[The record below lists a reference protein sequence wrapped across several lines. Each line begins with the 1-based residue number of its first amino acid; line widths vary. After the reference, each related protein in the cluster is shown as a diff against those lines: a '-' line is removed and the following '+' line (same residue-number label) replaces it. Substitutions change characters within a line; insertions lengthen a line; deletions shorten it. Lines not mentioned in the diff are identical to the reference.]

1 MKIVENLTFDDVMT
15 FCKPNNA
22 SIFAEL
28 KTAHQRQQLTPFVG
42 AGLSV
47 FCGYKLWPQILN
59 ELASYLTRTEQQEE
73 ALQMIQNNQY
83 LEAAQ
88 YIQDRYR
95 RILHRLPSIIDYEKI
110 KTCAPR
116 DKKQS
121 AAWVLPWLFDNRPV
135 MTTNFDSVLETLFWE
150 QSCPFQQVVQ
160 PHDPSLLTQTR
171 QGNLHNLF
179 KLHGEIGQ
187 DAAALDRLVFTK
199 NKYDDIYAE
208 KGELCTELNQWYE
221 NQKLL
226 FLGCS
231 LAMDKTMEV
240 LKAAVDRNPGITHYA
255 IVGCKKEQID
265 TQRERLGELGID
277 AIFYD
282 DSNHNA
288 VRVVLER
295 LLEENDPVAYQEF
308 KKKSWIPPERSREET
323 RLMFNADYFAFTGR
337 QEEMQ
342 ALEEFCNAE
351 ENTLWWAVTGPGG
364 MGKSRLVYE
373 CCKKMEAQGWNTVW
387 FEASPSNGRSI
398 RELQSWTPDVCQTL
412 VVLDDVQAH
421 MDIVSA
427 WMEQVAHNHRSNP
440 LRALLLEREGKDL
453 SSAAWLTADPWD
465 DTLETWC
472 HDETFL
478 SLKPM
483 TDENMMAIMDD
494 FAAASGKKLNSE
506 ALLKTLERVDPV
518 LKRPMYAIAI
528 ADARCSG
535 SDPTQWKQK
544 DVLDMLVARELKFH
558 FNRIKGLGDVK
569 ISKSFQTEIE
579 ELLARSCM
587 QGFLILRDI
596 DLGKYKQLRKVMD
609 KFNMEP
615 PEFFERMGLLSQGST
630 ITIKIDAQGHQVGEA
645 TEEHMVDVIA
655 MSCPDLIKEYLV
667 LNLALKKNRMALLFP
682 DGWETDPGQL
692 LFLRK
697 LLIDHSE
704 SLKDQNRYW
713 DTFHQATPAEDLP
726 AVIYGEI
733 LWGITDLL
741 PDRSEAAV
749 DRLETLYCACNE
761 EEAIAVT
768 FANGLVNLSAK
779 QSEAE
784 CPQTVQRLEGI
795 YKNHSESSEIIAAF
809 AKGLANLS
817 AKQSEVESPQTVQ
830 RLEELY
836 KNHSESPEIAAAFA
850 MGLVNLSVVQ
860 FGAECLHTVQR
871 SRELYNNHPDSL
883 EIAAAFAGGLV
894 RQSFIQDNV
903 DDILYT
909 LKISREILE
918 KYPKDLV
925 IQTNYAM
932 TWFNLTLRQDEADIP
947 DTVTQIADFLR
958 SHLDALPE
966 FREALKEYLEKHPE
980 HTERYRLLQEL

>member
-1 MKIVENLTFDDVMT
+1 MKSLTFDKVMA
-15 FCKPNNA
+15 FCEPNNTA
-22 SIFAEL
+22 IFEEMKL
-28 KTAHQRQQLTPFVG
+28 AHQRQQLTPFVG

-59 ELASYLTRTEQQEE
+59 DLASYLTRKEQQEE
-73 ALQMIQNNQY
+73 ALQMIRKNQY
-83 LEAAQ
+83 LDAAQ
-88 YIQDRYR
+88 YIQDHYP
-95 RILHRLPSIIDYEKI
+95 RILQRLPSIIDYSKI
-110 KTCAPR
+110 DTCSPR
-116 DKKQS
+116 NKKQS
-121 AAWVLPWLFDNRPV
+121 AAWVLPWLFANRPI
-135 MTTNFDSVLETLFWE
+135 MTTNFDSVLETLFRE
-150 QSCPFQQVVQ
+150 QGCPFQQVVQ

-187 DAAALDRLVFTK
+187 DAVALDRLVFTK

-208 KGELCTELNQWYE
+208 KGELWTELNQWYE

-240 LKAAVDRNPGITHYA
+240 LKAAVERNPGITHYA

-265 TQRERLGELGID
+265 ELLIRFGALGID

-282 DSNHNA
+282 DSDHNA
-288 VRVVLER
+288 VRVILER
-295 LLEENDPVAYQEF
+295 LLEENGPAAYQEF
-308 KKKSWIPPERSREET
+308 KKKSWISPERSREET

-342 ALEEFCNAE
+342 ILEDFCNAE
-351 ENTLWWAVTGPGG
+351 ENTLWWSVTGPGG

-398 RELQSWTPDVCQTL
+398 RELQNWTPDVCQTL

-427 WMEQVAHNHRSNP
+427 WMEQVSHNHRSNP
-440 LRALLLEREGKDL
+440 LRVLLLEREGKDL
-453 SSAAWLTADPWD
+453 YSAAWLTADPWD

-528 ADARCSG
+528 ADARCNG

-544 DVLDMLVARELKFH
+544 EVLDMLVARELKFH

-579 ELLARSCM
+579 ELLARSCI

-596 DLGKYKQLRKVMD
+596 DLGKYKQLQKMMD

-615 PEFFERMGLLSQGST
+615 QEFFERMGLLSQGST
-630 ITIKIDAQGHQVGEA
+630 ITIAIDAQGHQVGEA

-784 CPQTVQRLEGI
+784 R
-795 YKNHSESSEIIAAF
+795 
-809 AKGLANLS
+809 
-817 AKQSEVESPQTVQ
+817 PQTVQ

-850 MGLVNLSVVQ
+850 TGLFNLSVKQ
-860 FGAECLHTVQR
+860 SEAERPQTVQR
-871 SRELYNNHPDSL
+871 LEELYKNHSESP
-883 EIAAAFAGGLV
+883 EIAAAFAKGLVSLIHNQAGAECLQTIHRLEILYQTHLGNSEIAALFSGTLV
-894 RQSFIQDNV
+894 RQSFIQDNI
-903 DDILYT
+903 DDILCT
-909 LKISREILE
+909 LEINRKILE
-918 KYPKDLV
+918 EYPNTPI
-925 IQTNYAM
+925 IQLSYAQ
-932 TWFNLTLRQDEADIP
+932 TWFNLTLRQDEVDIP
-947 DTVTQIADFLR
+947 DTVTQIADFLQT
-958 SHLDALPE
+958 HPDALPK
-966 FREALKEYLEKHPE
+966 FRKALKEYLEKHPE
-980 HTERYRLLQEL
+980 HTERYRLLQKL